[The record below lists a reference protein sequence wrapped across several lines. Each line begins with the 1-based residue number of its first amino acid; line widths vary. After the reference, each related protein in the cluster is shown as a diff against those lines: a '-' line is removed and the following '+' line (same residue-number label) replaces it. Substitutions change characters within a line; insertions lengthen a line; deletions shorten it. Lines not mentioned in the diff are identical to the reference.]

1 MTQATREARR
11 LAVALVGLC
20 LAACA
25 RPGPG
30 ADVLTQ
36 HNDGARSGA
45 TLVETALTP
54 ALVAGGAFGR
64 LFERAVD
71 GGVIAQPLVLH
82 AVPTAD
88 HGRRDLLLVATET
101 NWVYAFDL
109 DDTSPDQATKALF
122 ARQLQPSGRVSPPIC
137 GETPSQRVGIT
148 STPVVDAATRTLYAV
163 ARNADDHQYY
173 LHALDL
179 TADLRDRRPPA
190 RIAPLDR
197 SARLDDPGAPERDV
211 AFNADCQRNRPALL
225 LLAGVVYVAFGSL
238 ACDRDC
244 PGGDPYRGWVVGY
257 RAADLTE
264 VAVFCTDRERGHAG
278 IWQGGAG
285 LVGVG
290 DRITFMTGNGPGALG
305 DAFVALEPSP
315 TPPGLKLAAVHQP
328 ANHAILDRTDSD
340 LGSGGPLWL
349 PPGLIV
355 GGGKEGRY
363 ELLDARTLAL
373 TQDGTKDRASPP
385 DRSEGFQAFVNSYH
399 ADPHAPACATQP
411 RSTFPTN
418 CDTAAVP
425 GCYVAP
431 ARYQDGEDCG
441 PNVNGGPVYWSA
453 AGPGFGLV
461 YQMAGRDFL
470 KSFRYDTTTHHLDET
485 PFAISTVRAVEGMS
499 GGFSSLSAAGARD
512 AILWVSYP
520 LGDGQWQNVPG
531 RLAAFDA
538 TSLRE
543 LWRDDGGYL
552 FAKFTPPTIADGR
565 VIRATLSGRVV
576 VYGLQS
582 ADAAAPRSMLR
593 RAVDRLAA
601 AFRPR
606 PWIPPA
612 PIGRAAVDDK
622 YKLAGGESGFLGK
635 PVFDARPVQ
644 DAAAGWYRD
653 FQGIVIGSVPSTVAA
668 RHYDARPSRAA
679 NADAPLPAPV
689 PGRHPWL
696 GLGTPFS
703 SSIYWSGSTGAHIVT
718 GEIRDRWLSGGGPLG
733 PLGYPV
739 ADEEPAPDGDRVC
752 RFAGGTI
759 TWSAMS
765 GAVVHPGSR

>member
-1 MTQATREARR
+1 MTQATTEARR
-11 LAVALVGLC
+11 FAVSRAALAALC

-25 RPGPG
+25 RPTPG
-30 ADVLTQ
+30 ADVVTQ

-54 ALVAGGAFGR
+54 ARVAGGALRR
-64 LFERAVD
+64 LFERDVD
-71 GGVIAQPLVLH
+71 GGMIAQPLVLH
-82 AVPTAD
+82 GVPTAD

-109 DDTSPDQATKALF
+109 DDTSPDPAEKALG
-122 ARQLQPSGRVSPPIC
+122 ARQLQPSGRVSPAIC

-148 STPVVDAATRTLYAV
+148 STPVIDAATRTLFAV

-179 TADLRDRRPPA
+179 TTADLRDRRPPV
-190 RIAPLDR
+190 RIAPVDR
-197 SARLDDPGAPERDV
+197 SGPLHEPSAPAQRAV

-225 LLAGVVYVAFGSL
+225 LQGGVVYVAFGSL

-244 PGGDPYRGWVVGY
+244 PGGDPYRGWIVGY

-264 VAVFCTDRERGHAG
+264 VAVFCTDPERGHAG

-290 DRITFMTGNGPGALG
+290 DRITFMTGNGPGPLG
-305 DAFVALEPSP
+305 DAFVALEVSP
-315 TPPGLKLAAVHQP
+315 TPPGLRLAAAHQP
-328 ANHAILDRTDSD
+328 ANHATLDGTDSD

-363 ELLDARTLAL
+363 EVLDARTLELA
-373 TQDGTKDRASPP
+373 QDLPAPPGRA
-385 DRSEGFQAFVNSYH
+385 EGFQAFVNSYH
-399 ADPHAPACATQP
+399 DDPRAAACATQP

-418 CDTAAVP
+418 CETAVVP

-441 PNVNGGPVYWSA
+441 PNVNSGPVYWSA

-470 KSFRYDTTTHHLDET
+470 KSFRYDTATHHLDAT
-485 PFAISTVRAVEGMS
+485 PFATSSVRAVEGMS
-499 GGFSSLSAAGARD
+499 GGFSSLSADGARD

-538 TSLRE
+538 TTLRE
-543 LWRDDGGYL
+543 LWHDDGGYL

-565 VIRATLSGRVV
+565 VIRATLSGKVV
-576 VYGLQS
+576 VYGLLVDS
-582 ADAAAPRSMLR
+582 APRSRIR

-601 AFRPR
+601 LFRPR
-606 PWIPPA
+606 PFAPPA
-612 PIGRAAVDDK
+612 PIGRAAVDEK
-622 YKLAGGESGFLGK
+622 YRLSGGESGFLGR

-644 DAAAGWYRD
+644 DAAGGWYRD
-653 FQGIVIGSVPSTVAA
+653 FVGVIIGNVPSTVAV
-668 RHYDARPSRAA
+668 RHYVRGPS
-679 NADAPLPAPV
+679 PV

-696 GLGTPFS
+696 GLGTRFS
-703 SSIYWSGSTGAHIVT
+703 SSIYWSAPTGAHIVT
-718 GEIRDRWLSGGGPLG
+718 GEIRDGWISGGGPLG
-733 PLGYPV
+733 SLGYPI
-739 ADEEPAPDGDRVC
+739 ADEEPAPGGGRVC
-752 RFAGGTI
+752 RFVGGTI
-759 TWSAMS
+759 TWSSMS
-765 GAVVHPGSR
+765 GAVIHPAGREQRQIPKGEP